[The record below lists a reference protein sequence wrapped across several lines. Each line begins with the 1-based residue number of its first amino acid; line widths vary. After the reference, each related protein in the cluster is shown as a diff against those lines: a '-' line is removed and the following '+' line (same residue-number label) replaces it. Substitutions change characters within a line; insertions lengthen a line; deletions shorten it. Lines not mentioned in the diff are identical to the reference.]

1 MSRPKGSRGA
11 YAEAGQLFWRKKMA
25 WELKGRTALVTGA
38 GKRIGK
44 EIALAL
50 AQEGVNVI
58 AHYSS
63 SVKEAEEL
71 RSSVASMGVKSWLV
85 KADFDKFEYEGLI
98 EKVASETGGVDILV
112 NNASVFPSS
121 GLDDMTLDG
130 LVSNIRIN
138 AWAPFVL
145 ARDLRAVMKKGRV
158 VNLIDSRI
166 KGFDWNHVEYIL
178 SKHLLAELTRMM
190 AVEYAPDIV
199 VNGVNPGLILPPPGK
214 EMEYLDKM
222 DGTVPR
228 KRHGGP
234 VDIAEAVLY
243 LLKSDFLI
251 GEVINVDGGRH
262 LMEYGRG

>member
-1 MSRPKGSRGA
+1 
-11 YAEAGQLFWRKKMA
+11 MA

-145 ARDLRAVMKKGRV
+145 ARDLRAVMTAISAIAKISSGV
-158 VNLIDSRI
+158 AAM
-166 KGFDWNHVEYIL
+166 
-178 SKHLLAELTRMM
+178 LAPAAR
-190 AVEYAPDIV
+190 
-199 VNGVNPGLILPPPGK
+199 
-214 EMEYLDKM
+214 
-222 DGTVPR
+222 
-228 KRHGGP
+228 
-234 VDIAEAVLY
+234 
-243 LLKSDFLI
+243 
-251 GEVINVDGGRH
+251 
-262 LMEYGRG
+262 